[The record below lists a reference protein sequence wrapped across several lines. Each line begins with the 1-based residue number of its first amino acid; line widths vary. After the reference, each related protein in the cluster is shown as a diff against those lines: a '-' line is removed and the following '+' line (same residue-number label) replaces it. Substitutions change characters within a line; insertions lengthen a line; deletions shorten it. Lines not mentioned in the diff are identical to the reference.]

1 MTKTKA
7 ATEKPETTIEA
18 YQDNLEYLQDELTW
32 IETRC
37 RRLITQREIEEQNG
51 ESFNSRRSYHSEE
64 PLELLK
70 VRQKS
75 LERAEKSR
83 RRHFDRRIEATRASS
98 FEPAIDTL
106 VNLYTLSSFE
116 RTILLLATAVAFS
129 SRFEDLYGEIQS
141 NCFGLTVEAVFNF
154 CELPFAERITH
165 RNVFSKAGA
174 LVKNDLIS
182 LDLSS
187 RFNAPED
194 LLSAQVQLANR
205 TFGFLVGDDGFMDEF
220 MEFSSVEEP
229 RSGFAQ
235 VVLPDADKQRIMSVI
250 ERHDEYL
257 KYRKDW
263 GFDEVIQYGKGALML
278 FYGKPG
284 TGKTMM
290 AHAVAQKMGKRVLNV
305 DIPTFIENHDAGRFL
320 PSLFREARMQNAVLF
335 FDECETLFG
344 DRRRGNALMAMLL
357 TEIER
362 FEGVAILATNLPQM
376 LDEALDR
383 RILVKVQFAQ
393 PDRLARREIWKKHL
407 PEAAPLAADVDI
419 DALADRF
426 EMTGGYIKNAVLTAL
441 ADALHQGGEAQDTP
455 QITMETLER
464 GARAQLAKPIEEDSP
479 LVSPNVRLA
488 DIILPDTLKA
498 QVEELIDAARHRRT
512 VLERWGIGE
521 HMTYGKGISALFHGT
536 PGTGKTMCAEAIAS
550 ELNRPLRVASVAGL
564 KSKWIGETE
573 RNLSRLFE
581 DARAHNAVL
590 FLDEADSLLMAR
602 GEARASRHD
611 DSVVNVLLTAIE
623 RHNGVVLMATN
634 RADKLDDALDRRLTY
649 TLEFP
654 FPSARE
660 RAQIWQSLL
669 PAGVPTD
676 GAIDFAGLAERH
688 RLSGGLIKNAVFKA
702 AFRAARADVA
712 VTTALLEQAALDE
725 NPAEVVKAIG
735 FGR

>member
-1 MTKTKA
+1 MTNLKA
-7 ATEKPETTIEA
+7 NETSEA
-18 YQDNLEYLQDELTW
+18 AVDALPFGAYRDDLEYLQDELGW
-32 IETRC
+32 LEMRC
-37 RRLITQREIEEQNG
+37 RRIITQRQIDSQSS
-51 ESFNSRRSYHSEE
+51 ESTGHGWSRQEEE
-64 PLELLK
+64 PLGTLEARLK
-70 VRQKS
+70 RQTKS
-75 LERAEKSR
+75 EKR
-83 RRHFDRRIEATRASS
+83 RRTYVDRRLEATRAGD
-98 FEPAIDTL
+98 FKPAIDTL
-106 VNLYTLSSFE
+106 VELYELSDFE
-116 RTILLLATAVAFS
+116 RTVLLLAAAVAFS
-129 SRFEDLYGEIQS
+129 RRFEDLYGELQ
-141 NCFGLTVEAVFNF
+141 NNRFGLTVESVFNF
-154 CELPFAERITH
+154 CELPFAERIT
-165 RNVFSKAGA
+165 RRRVFSKASA
-174 LVKNDLIS
+174 LLKNDLVS

-194 LLSAQVQLANR
+194 LLDAQVQLANR
-205 TFGFLVGDDGFMDEF
+205 TFGYLVGDDGFMDEF

-229 RSGFAQ
+229 RSGFEK
-235 VVLPDADKQRIMSVI
+235 VVLPEADKQRIMSVI

-278 FYGKPG
+278 FYGRPG

-344 DRRRGNALMAMLL
+344 DRRGGNALMTMLL

-407 PEAAPLAADVDI
+407 PDTAPLGDAVDV
-419 DALADRF
+419 DALAARF
-426 EMTGGYIKNAVLTAL
+426 EMTGGYIKNAVLTAV
-441 ADALHQGGEAQDTP
+441 ADAVHQGGAAKKTP
-455 QITMETLER
+455 QITMEILER
-464 GARAQLAKPIEEDSP
+464 NARAQLAKPIAEDSP

-488 DIILPDTLKA
+488 DIILPNTLKG
-498 QVEELIDAARHRRT
+498 QIEELIDAARHRRT

-521 HMTYGKGISALFHGT
+521 NMTYGKGISALFHGT

-564 KSKWIGETE
+564 KSKWVGETE
-573 RNLSRLFE
+573 RNLSRLFD

-623 RHNGVVLMATN
+623 RFSGVVLMATN

-649 TLEFP
+649 TLE
-654 FPSARE
+654 
-660 RAQIWQSLL
+660 
-669 PAGVPTD
+669 
-676 GAIDFAGLAERH
+676 
-688 RLSGGLIKNAVFKA
+688 
-702 AFRAARADVA
+702 
-712 VTTALLEQAALDE
+712 
-725 NPAEVVKAIG
+725 
-735 FGR
+735 